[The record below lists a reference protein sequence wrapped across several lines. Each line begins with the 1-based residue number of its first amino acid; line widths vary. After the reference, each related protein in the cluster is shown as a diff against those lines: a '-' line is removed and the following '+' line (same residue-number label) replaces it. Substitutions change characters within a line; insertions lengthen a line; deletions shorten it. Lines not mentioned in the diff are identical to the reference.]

1 MFHHLVS
8 DPQVSTKYGDFE
20 QNYMFFIFI
29 LKKSW
34 KKVWGASNWIHLE
47 LVNTTTV
54 FLSLFWVVFIKTE
67 LCDRNW
73 QEILKLQNAHK

>member
-29 LKKSW
+29 LKKVE
-34 KKVWGASNWIHLE
+34 KKCGVLQIGFTWNWLS
-47 LVNTTTV
+47 TV
-54 FLSLFWVVFIKTE
+54 DFPVP
-67 LCDRNW
+67 
-73 QEILKLQNAHK
+73 QLKYQTFQKGG